1 MVDLVAS
8 NLKLEQRSRNILR
21 RLSEKCQSSSNAEL
35 DTLLSRC
42 NSSVKLAILVAES
55 GESVETCQGCFDAAG
70 GVLANAL
77 AAISKPMEQK
87 PTSTATQK
95 FALCIDGGGTK
106 CAAAVADGAKIVG
119 QGFAGPCN
127 LYDLFSF
134 QLYPVR
140 YCEANHYPEPTA
152 LEI

>member
-21 RLSEKCQSSSNAEL
+21 RLSGKCQSLSDAEL
-35 DTLLSRC
+35 DALLVRC
-42 NSSVKLAILVAES
+42 NASVKLAILVAET
-55 GESVETCQGCFDAAG
+55 GESVKTCQGYVDAAG

-77 AAISKPMEQK
+77 AAISKPIEQK
-87 PTSTATQK
+87 PTITPTKK

-106 CAAAVADGAKIVG
+106 CAAAVADGPNVVG
-119 QGFAGPCN
+119 QGSAGPCN

-134 QLYPVR
+134 
-140 YCEANHYPEPTA
+140 
-152 LEI
+152 